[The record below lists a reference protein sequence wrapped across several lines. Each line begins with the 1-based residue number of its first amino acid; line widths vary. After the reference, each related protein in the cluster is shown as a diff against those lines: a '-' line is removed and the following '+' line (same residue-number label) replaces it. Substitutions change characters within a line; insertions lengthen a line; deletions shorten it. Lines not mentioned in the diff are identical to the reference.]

1 MVSTPMFFQVIDHLP
16 VNSVVCINPPFTD
29 GAVGFFGGA
38 PLDGTGNQ
46 VESSVLLVEFA
57 NES

>member
-1 MVSTPMFFQVIDHLP
+1 MFFQVIDHLP

-29 GAVGFFGGA
+29 GAVGFFGGH
-38 PLDGTGNQ
+38 LWTGQGIKLNP
-46 VESSVLLVEFA
+46 VFLLVEFA

>member
-1 MVSTPMFFQVIDHLP
+1 MFFQVIDHLP